1 MNYIVNSC
9 FEIEPQNTVDNGI
22 RYLLGME
29 MQDCKV
35 SWKSVW
41 AFQPIE
47 LTVSSF
53 SCITGLD
60 MVPELLSNVLCSD
73 FILLEFREHVYIFLA
88 LFCFREKYYTLSKC
102 VNGRTDWIV

>member
-35 SWKSVW
+35 S
-41 AFQPIE
+41 
-47 LTVSSF
+47 
-53 SCITGLD
+53 
-60 MVPELLSNVLCSD
+60 
-73 FILLEFREHVYIFLA
+73 
-88 LFCFREKYYTLSKC
+88 
-102 VNGRTDWIV
+102 